1 MHMRS
6 IACAAT
12 AIALTSASFAGTGN
26 GVSGDGAELF
36 VLPPILLTQE
46 TANSVR
52 VIHRRGDGTGGNQDT
67 PGDNGG
73 NGGGGGTTTE
83 EPPRNPYLFGA
94 ATDFQG
100 EITNRLGRST
110 DFLIIQ
116 IIPDPEHDYAPG
128 TFEALSFNADAGVGI
143 GGLSADG
150 TGEDGEPGFTFDF
163 SADRTSV
170 RIDFAPGEALEAGEA
185 LTFAFSVVNTSGEGV
200 PLGFSF
206 IVPTPGSAALLGIA
220 GLFVTRGRRDRS

>member
-6 IACAAT
+6 IACAST
-12 AIALTSASFAGTGN
+12 ALVLSSASFAGAGSGATGN
-26 GVSGDGAELF
+26 GAELF

-52 VIHRRGDGTGGNQDT
+52 VIHRRGDGTGGGNQDM
-67 PGDNGG
+67 PGG
-73 NGGGGGTTTE
+73 NGGDGGTTTE

-100 EITNRLGRST
+100 EINNRLGRST
-110 DFLIIQ
+110 DFLVIQ

-128 TFEALSFNADAGVGI
+128 SFESLSFNADAGVGI
-143 GGLSADG
+143 DALATEATGDDAD
-150 TGEDGEPGFTFDF
+150 PSFTFNF
-163 SADRTSV
+163 SADRTRV
-170 RIDFAPGEALEAGEA
+170 RIDFAEGETLEAGEA
-185 LTFAFSVVNTSGEGV
+185 LNFSFSVLNSSGEGV
-200 PLGFSF
+200 PLGFQF

-220 GLFVTRGRRDRS
+220 GLFVSRRRRVRS